1 MLVDG
6 SYRKDP
12 VNIQRRVISL
22 DRSLYCLAMEMK
34 CELILEQVALK
45 HSIGRLAG

>member
-22 DRSLYCLAMEMK
+22 DGSFYCLAMEMK

-45 HSIGRLAG
+45 HSIGRLTG